1 MLKSSAS
8 ALDFF
13 CSVAATLLICKAAAN
28 ESTTYLPEP
37 LEVGK

>member
-13 CSVAATLLICKAAAN
+13 LQRGATLLICKAAAS
-28 ESTTYLPEP
+28 ESTIYLPEP